1 MCVIVI
7 MLFVMLVLLWIVIVI
22 KGWNV
27 ICLNCFMKNV
37 EQVFWYFDNFDDGI
51 KKFGFVVLMLNDN
64 LFFVFVLLGKEVV
77 DYYYQM

>member
-37 EQVFWYFDNFDDGI
+37 E
-51 KKFGFVVLMLNDN
+51 
-64 LFFVFVLLGKEVV
+64 
-77 DYYYQM
+77 